1 VVVASDWQQ
10 IKKIYK
16 HSFDAD
22 EKTQEATGMKVI
34 ILAAGYATRLY
45 PLTLDR
51 PKPLLEVAGKPLM
64 EYILEKVSKINEIQ
78 DVYVVTNNKF
88 HQHFTD
94 WRNKYKTRLNIKV
107 INDGTMTNEDR
118 LGAIGDIDYVV
129 QKQGINDDILVI
141 GGDNLFQFDIGDCIK
156 FMKQMKASVVGLYDM
171 IDKAK
176 VAKRFGV
183 VDIDKSCRIIGFEE
197 KPEQPKSSLMSTAI
211 YLFTKDDVREIR
223 RCIEEN
229 HRPDNSGD
237 FVKYLSEKKPVYGFV
252 FRGIWY
258 DIGTKDLYDEANR
271 VFAKK

>member
-1 VVVASDWQQ
+1 
-10 IKKIYK
+10 
-16 HSFDAD
+16 
-22 EKTQEATGMKVI
+22 MKVI

-64 EYILEKVSKINEIQ
+64 EYILEKVSKITEIQ
-78 DVYVVTNNKF
+78 DVYIVTNNKF

-94 WRNKYKTRLNIKV
+94 WRNKYKTRLNIRV

-129 QKQGINDDILVI
+129 QKQGINEDILVI
-141 GGDNLFQFDIGDCIK
+141 GGDNLFQFDIGDCVR
-156 FMKQMKASVVGLYDM
+156 FMKEKRASVVGLYDM

-183 VDIDKSCRIIGFEE
+183 VDIDRERKIIGFEE

-229 HRPDNSGD
+229 HKPDNSGD

-252 FRGIWY
+252 FSGVWY

-271 VFAKK
+271 VFAGKKQQQ